1 MRSKG
6 FEGMACSMA
15 EVMAALGDRW
25 GMLIMRDL
33 LLGLTRYDDL
43 RRSTGVTNATLSGR
57 LKDLEEAGLIERRQ
71 YQVRPER
78 HEYVPTEKGRDI
90 ALVMQAMVQV
100 GDKWRR
106 KDERGA
112 PLQFVDSVSGHPV
125 RLTLVDAD
133 ASASTASS
141 GIQIETG
148 PEADELMKWRMS
160 RGEPERAR
168 RSVAAVTSASSA

>member
-25 GMLIMRDL
+25 GALIMRDL

-57 LKDLEEAGLIERRQ
+57 LKDLEEAGLIARRR
-71 YQVRPER
+71 YQARPER
-78 HEYVPTEKGRDI
+78 HDYVPTEKGRDI

-106 KDERGA
+106 EEALGN
-112 PLQFVDSVSGHPV
+112 PLRFVDGISGHPL
-125 RLTLVDAD
+125 RLALVDAEAE
-133 ASASTASS
+133 ASAGTTN
-141 GIQIETG
+141 IRIEAG
-148 PEADELMKWRMS
+148 PAADDLMKWLMAQ
-160 RGEPERAR
+160 GQEERRR
-168 RSVAAVTSASSA
+168 RSAASAP

>member
-1 MRSKG
+1 MRSKS

-25 GMLIMRDL
+25 GALIMRDL

-57 LKDLEEAGLIERRQ
+57 LKDLEEAGLIARRP
-71 YQVRPER
+71 YQSRPER
-78 HEYVPTEKGRDI
+78 YDYIPTEKGRDI

-106 KDERGA
+106 NGKQNA
-112 PLQFVDSVSGHPV
+112 PLQFVDVSSGEHL
-125 RLTLVDAD
+125 RLALMGVKAT
-133 ASASTASS
+133 ASASRSS
-141 GIQIETG
+141 IKIEAG
-148 PEADELMKWRMS
+148 PGADDLMKWRLS
-160 RGEPERAR
+160 RGESERASR
-168 RSVAAVTSASSA
+168 RKAITP